1 VGDVLAVAR
10 PSDLTLAI
18 SLAEEA
24 DRPRTW
30 YGLAPS
36 EPGPIRLIVV
46 RGAGAADTLMGG
58 RLPPWGAGFA
68 LPGARTIIIRADAGE
83 PRQTLRHELAH
94 LALHQAVRGRVPLW
108 FDEGYAAVASG
119 EIDRLVAL
127 QLSVAV
133 ARGKVPTLDELDR
146 GLRSGRATAEASYG
160 LAASAVLFL
169 ARGHPTGELRPLLE
183 RLGRGEP
190 FPSAVLATTG
200 RTLGRMEIAW
210 QRDVRR
216 RYGWIVWLTAG
227 GFWLLVALLV
237 IAAAWLRRVRD
248 RPRRAALDAGW
259 VVPPDADEVSGDEPD
274 RPPDRLDPGQGAP

>member
-24 DRPRTW
+24 DRSRAW
-30 YGLAPS
+30 YGLGQA
-36 EPGPIRLIVV
+36 EPGPIRLIVI
-46 RGAGAADTLMGG
+46 RGSRAADTLLGG

-68 LPGARTIIIRADAGE
+68 LPGARTVIIRADAGE
-83 PRQTLRHELAH
+83 PRQILRHELAH

-133 ARGKVPTLDELDR
+133 ARGRVPTLDELDR
-146 GLRSGRATAEASYG
+146 GLRSARATAEASYG

-169 ARGHPTGELRPLLE
+169 ARGHPSGELRPLLE
-183 RLGRGEP
+183 RLGQGEP
-190 FPSAVLATTG
+190 FGSAVLATTG
-200 RTLGRMEIAW
+200 LTLGRMEIAW

-227 GFWLLVALLV
+227 GFWLLVAFLV
-237 IAAAWLRRVRD
+237 IAAAWLRRRRD

-259 VVPPDADEVSGDEPD
+259 VIPEEEEPSADEPD
-274 RPPDRLDPGQGAP
+274 RPVGPA

>member
-1 VGDVLAVAR
+1 VGEVLAIAR
-10 PSDLTLAI
+10 PSDLALAI

-24 DRPRTW
+24 DRRRTW
-30 YGLAPS
+30 YGLDSS
-36 EPGPIRLIVV
+36 EPGPIRLILV
-46 RGAGAADTLMGG
+46 RGAQAANTLMGG

-83 PRQTLRHELAH
+83 PRQILRHELAH
-94 LALHQAVRGRVPLW
+94 LALHAAVRGRVPLW

-146 GLRSGRATAEASYG
+146 GLRSARATAEASYG

-169 ARGHPTGELRPLLE
+169 ARSHPSGELRPLLT

-190 FPSAVLATTG
+190 FESAVLATTG

-237 IAAAWLRRVRD
+237 VAAAWLRRRRD

-259 VVPPDADEVSGDEPD
+259 VVAEDDATGDEPD
-274 RPPDRLDPGQGAP
+274 RPPERLDPGHGAP

>member
-1 VGDVLAVAR
+1 MGDVLAVAR

-24 DRPRTW
+24 DRSRAW
-30 YGLAPS
+30 YGLGQA
-36 EPGPIRLIVV
+36 EPGPIRLIVI
-46 RGAGAADTLMGG
+46 RGSRAADTLLGG

-68 LPGARTIIIRADAGE
+68 LPGARTVIIRADAGE
-83 PRQTLRHELAH
+83 PRQILRHELAH

-133 ARGKVPTLDELDR
+133 ARGRVPTLDELDR
-146 GLRSGRATAEASYG
+146 GLRSARATAEASYG

-169 ARGHPTGELRPLLE
+169 ARGHPSGELRPLLE
-183 RLGRGEP
+183 RLGQGEP
-190 FPSAVLATTG
+190 FGSAVLATTG
-200 RTLGRMEIAW
+200 LTLGRMEIAW

-227 GFWLLVALLV
+227 GFWLLVAFLV
-237 IAAAWLRRVRD
+237 IAAAWLRRRRD

-259 VVPPDADEVSGDEPD
+259 VIPEEEEPSADEPD
-274 RPPDRLDPGQGAP
+274 RPVGPA

>member
-10 PSDLTLAI
+10 PSDLSLAI

-24 DRPRTW
+24 NRPRTW

-36 EPGPIRLIVV
+36 EPGPVRLIVI
-46 RGAGAADTLMGG
+46 RGARAADTLMGG
-58 RLPPWGAGFA
+58 RVPPWGAGFA

-83 PRQTLRHELAH
+83 PRQTLYHELAH
-94 LALHQAVRGRVPLW
+94 MALHQAVRGRVPLW

-146 GLRSGRATAEASYG
+146 GLRSARATAEASYG

-169 ARGHPTGELRPLLE
+169 ARGHPSGELRPLLE
-183 RLGRGEP
+183 RLGQGEP
-190 FPSAVLATTG
+190 FASAVLATTG

-227 GFWLLVALLV
+227 GFWLLVAFLV
-237 IAAAWLRRVRD
+237 IAAAWLRRRRD

-259 VVPPDADEVSGDEPD
+259 VIPPEGGEPSGEEPD
-274 RPPDRLDPGQGAP
+274 RSPDRLDPGQGAP